1 MKITKIL
8 FFIFYFFSIQNSFC
22 QNDIDRKIDYY
33 LNKFQYDSASIVT
46 QKAIKKL
53 KVNSNKKAD
62 LHIKYSKIL
71 KSLSKTDSCFYFL
84 DEAEKFYQKKHDQS
98 KLFYILTIK
107 SEIARSLTKRNSAN
121 NYIYKAEKI
130 FNKNTSTE
138 YKYYFLNRRIALLAE
153 YYNNVPDSV
162 IKIIEIGNII
172 LKNQNEIKDKSLIV
186 YTLNEIG
193 FLNFHRNPKRA
204 LYYFLKAFQIA
215 EKYDSKLAYVDVSIN
230 LGRYYQQKESNFS
243 KAIYHYQKG
252 IKQAKIINNLWQI
265 QQCYNELKNSSSLS
279 KDFENAMKYGDS
291 LNSTNNLINEYTN
304 IKKYELL
311 ENKFIIESKEKELFS
326 TKKNFYLLLSV
337 LVLFF
342 IGLAV
347 LVFYSRKIRSKNSQL
362 SKLYEENRF
371 LISETNHRVN
381 NNLQLIALL
390 ISETLRKKHSEE
402 NKTDFKK
409 LLSKVE
415 TIASL
420 HRHLYLTKNNDK
432 IDLKSYLFEVKN
444 NFNDLS
450 IEKNIHINFTIDFVE
465 INPDDAMYFG
475 LLVTELI
482 INSVKHAFDETQ
494 EKNIHLFIDLDD
506 EFKEIELEYFDN
518 GKLSK
523 GKNINPILVNQLC
536 QQLSVNPIIHSENG
550 FNIKFTKKTETKC
563 VKY

>member
-1 MKITKIL
+1 MKIAQIL
-8 FFIFYFFSIQNSFC
+8 LFLTSFFLFQNSYC
-22 QNDIDRKIDYY
+22 QANFDRKIEGY
-33 LNKFQYDSASIVT
+33 LNNFQYDSAYIVA
-46 QKAIKKL
+46 QKAIKCA
-53 KVNSNKKAD
+53 KVNSQEKAD
-62 LHIKYSKIL
+62 YYIAYSKIS

-84 DEAEKFYQKKHDQS
+84 DKAEKFYKEKQNQS

-107 SEIARSLTKRNSAN
+107 AEIARSLAKRNTAN
-121 NYIYKAEKI
+121 NYIYQAEKLLD
-130 FNKNTSTE
+130 KNTVLE

-153 YYNNVPDSV
+153 YYNNIPDTV
-162 IKIIEIGNII
+162 NTIIKIGNDILLNQKEIE
-172 LKNQNEIKDKSLIV
+172 DKSLIA

-193 FLNFHRNPKRA
+193 FLNFHRNPKKA
-204 LYYFLKAFQIA
+204 LQYFLKAYQIA
-215 EKYDSKLAYVDVSIN
+215 EKYDSKIAFIDVSIN
-230 LGRYYQQKESNFS
+230 LGRYYQQKESNFP

-279 KDFENAMKYGDS
+279 KDFENAMRYGDS

-432 IDLKSYLFEVKN
+432 IDLKNYLFEVKN

-450 IEKNIHINFTIDFVE
+450 KEKSININFTIDFVE

-494 EKNIHLFIDLDD
+494 EKNIHLFIEL
-506 EFKEIELEYFDN
+506 EEQSNEIEFEYFDN
-518 GKLSK
+518 GVLSK
-523 GKNINPILVNQLC
+523 GKNINPVLVNQLC
-536 QQLSVNPIIHSENG
+536 QQLLVKPILHAENG
-550 FNIKFTKKTETKC
+550 FNIKFIKRI
-563 VKY
+563 

>member
-1 MKITKIL
+1 MKIAQIL
-8 FFIFYFFSIQNSFC
+8 LFLTCFFLFQNSYC
-22 QNDIDRKIDYY
+22 QANFDRKIEDYI
-33 LNKFQYDSASIVT
+33 NDFQYDSAYIVT
-46 QKAIKKL
+46 QKAIKFAE
-53 KVNSNKKAD
+53 VNSEEKAD
-62 LHIKYSKIL
+62 YHIKYSRIL

-84 DEAEKFYQKKHDQS
+84 DKAEKFYKEKQNQS

-107 SEIARSLTKRNSAN
+107 AEIARSLVKRNSAN
-121 NYIYKAEKI
+121 NYIYEAEKLLD
-130 FNKNTSTE
+130 KNTVKE

-153 YYNNVPDSV
+153 YYNNVPDSLNKI
-162 IKIIEIGNII
+162 IKIGNEI
-172 LKNQNEIKDKSLIV
+172 LLNQNEIKDKSLIV

-204 LYYFLKAFQIA
+204 LNHFLKAFQIA

-265 QQCYNELKNSSSLS
+265 QQCYNELKNTTSLS
-279 KDFENAMKYGDS
+279 KDFEIAMQYGDS
-291 LNSTNNLINEYTN
+291 LNGINNQLNEYSN
-304 IKKYELL
+304 NKKYESL
-311 ENKFIIESKEKELFS
+311 ENKFILESKEKELLS
-326 TKKNFYLLLSV
+326 TKKNFYLLSTV

-347 LVFYSRKIRSKNSQL
+347 LIFYSKKIRSKNSQL
-362 SKLYEENRF
+362 SKLYEENSF
-371 LISETNHRVN
+371 LLRETNHRVN

-390 ISETLRKKHSEE
+390 ISDTLRKKHSEE

-432 IDLKSYLFEVKN
+432 IDLKNYLFEVKN
-444 NFNDLS
+444 NFNDLA
-450 IEKNIHINFTIDFVE
+450 IEKNININFTVDFIE
-465 INPDDAMYFG
+465 INPDNAMYFG

-494 EKNIHLFIDLDD
+494 EKNIHLFIELD
-506 EFKEIELEYFDN
+506 EECKEIELEYFDN
-518 GKLSK
+518 GKLSS
-523 GKNINPILVNQLC
+523 GKKINPILVNQLC
-536 QQLSVNPIIHSENG
+536 QQLLVNPIINSENG
-550 FNIKFTKKTETKC
+550 FNIKFSKKIGA
-563 VKY
+563 